1 MRSRGA
7 DGHPM
12 HQKDTP
18 PMTITE
24 PTPQYAGA
32 TLRDRREALDLS
44 LTDVRDWLVTRLP
57 KHKVPSTSKL
67 SRMERNLAP
76 YADIADL
83 IYALCA
89 LYNLRI
95 SEVSIP
101 AAEELERSLDLL
113 TSLEPWTTV
122 LPGQQ
127 VLELAAFN

>member
-1 MRSRGA
+1 
-7 DGHPM
+7 
-12 HQKDTP
+12 
-18 PMTITE
+18 MTITE
-24 PTPQYAGA
+24 PSPQYAGA
-32 TLRDRREALDLS
+32 TLRDRRETLELS

-57 KHKVPSTSKL
+57 KRQVPSTSKL

-83 IYALCA
+83 IYPLCA

-101 AAEELERSLDLL
+101 AADELERSLDLL
-113 TSLEPWTTV
+113 ASLERWTTV

-127 VLELAAFN
+127 VLELASFN